1 MMSHHF
7 AKFGDRR
14 RCGNGDTTFLVVEEE
29 NSKCWL
35 KSSLLLISKAHDM
48 PFSHTKSLKLDMA
61 ICYAILIVQY

>member
-14 RCGNGDTTFLVVEEE
+14 RCSNGDTTFFMVEEE

-35 KSSLLLISKAHDM
+35 KSPLLLISKAHDM
-48 PFSHTKSLKLDMA
+48 PFSHTKFLNLDMA